1 MKLNKKFL
9 SCFMAATMMVSPAT
23 VFAADTVDVASG
35 TVNGS
40 GTVHYVNTQVYNI
53 ILPTDKALDFHID
66 PYGLLSMTGND
77 MSVSEAL
84 SNAAAAATNITS
96 DATAVINKSSVPVN
110 VAVEAMVHNGD
121 TANPVDSANP
131 SAAAVKLVDDAS
143 KVKEASDASYA
154 GVYLAITPI
163 SGASITRLTTGP
175 ASDVADLSLN
185 AANVANKTVTGDV
198 FTLSDAAF
206 NLGGSTLLSDKAYA
220 ITSNGDSAN
229 PTKFNIDLKGMP
241 EAYKITSTA
250 SVAVL
255 DESLSTPILANA
267 VSASA
272 VSFMFNIT
280 GKVDYTSPVWQ
291 EFDPDQNV
299 NGQQKIDLQVKFII
313 TKVEQDKTGPWS
325 ATMTAGASDDIVVN
339 VDKEVRNVV
348 LTKLDGS
355 TMSAVIAPPH
365 INNTSA
371 TDGKVTFP
379 GTSIRSFTACVREYT
394 FNYTDG
400 SSEVFTLTVQ

>member
-23 VFAADTVDVASG
+23 VFAADTVAVTSG

-66 PYGLLSMTGND
+66 PYGLLSMTTPD
-77 MSVSEAL
+77 MSVSDAL

-96 DATAVINKSSVPVN
+96 NATAVINKSSVPVN
-110 VAVEAMVHNGD
+110 VAIEAMVHNGN
-121 TANPVDSANP
+121 TANPVDATKA

-143 KVKEASDASYA
+143 QVMEASDASYA

-163 SGASITRLTTGP
+163 SGASITSLTTGP
-175 ASDVADLSLN
+175 AS
-185 AANVANKTVTGDV
+185 NVANLSLDSTSVANKIVTGDV

-206 NLGGSTLLSDKAYA
+206 NLGSSTLVTNEAYA
-220 ITSNGDSAN
+220 ITSNGDPAN
-229 PTKFNIDLKGMP
+229 PTKFNFDLKGMP

-255 DESLSTPILANA
+255 DESLSAPILANPA
-267 VSASA
+267 SASA

-299 NGQQKIDLQVKFII
+299 NGQQKIELQVKFII

>member
-66 PYGLLSMTGND
+66 PYGLLSMTTPD
-77 MSVSEAL
+77 ITVSDAL

-96 DATAVINKSSVPVN
+96 NATAVINKSSVSVN
-110 VAVEAMVHNGD
+110 VAVEAMVHNGNGAQID
-121 TANPVDSANP
+121 PTNP
-131 SAAAVKLVDDAS
+131 SAAAVKLVDDPS

-163 SGASITRLTTGP
+163 SGASITSLTTGP
-175 ASDVADLSLN
+175 ASNVTNLSLN
-185 AANVANKTVTGDV
+185 SANVANKTVTGDV

-206 NLGGSTLLSDKAYA
+206 NLTGSTLLSNAAYA
-220 ITSNGDSAN
+220 ITSNGDAAN
-229 PTKFNIDLKGMP
+229 PTKFDIDLKGMP

-255 DESLSTPILANA
+255 DESLSTPILSNA

-299 NGQQKIDLQVKFII
+299 NGQQKIELQVKFII
-313 TKVEQDKTGPWS
+313 TKAEDKPSYVSKT
-325 ATMTAGASDDIVVN
+325 TI
-339 VDKEVRNVV
+339 
-348 LTKLDGS
+348 
-355 TMSAVIAPPH
+355 
-365 INNTSA
+365 SA
-371 TDGKVTFP
+371 TDNTFDVVYPDGATGIQSIEAYRTGNAPLTMSNSHYTKSGNTVTITNTNILKSPYTHLVVTFNDSAA
-379 GTSIRSFTACVREYT
+379 TTAQIDITY
-394 FNYTDG
+394 
-400 SSEVFTLTVQ
+400 

>member
-66 PYGLLSMTGND
+66 PYGLLSMTTPD
-77 MSVSEAL
+77 ITVSDAL

-96 DATAVINKSSVPVN
+96 NATAVINKSSVPVN
-110 VAVEAMVHNGD
+110 VAVEAMVHNGNTVNPVD
-121 TANPVDSANP
+121 TANA
-131 SAAAVKLVDDAS
+131 SAAAVKLVDDPS

-163 SGASITRLTTGP
+163 NGASITSLTTGP
-175 ASDVADLSLN
+175 ASDVADLTLN
-185 AANVANKTVTGDV
+185 AVNVANKTVTGAV
-198 FTLSDAAF
+198 FTLSDASF
-206 NLGGSTLLSDKAYA
+206 NLTNSTLLSDKAYA
-220 ITSNGDSAN
+220 ITSNGDAAN
-229 PTKFNIDLKGMP
+229 PTKFDIDLKGMP

-255 DESLSTPILANA
+255 DENISGSILANA

-299 NGQQKIDLQVKFII
+299 NGQQKIELQVKFII
-313 TKVEQDKTGPWS
+313 TKGEDVPVYDDGDKIVFDSSKNSITFKS
-325 ATMTAGASDDIVVN
+325 TFSNVTDVFMTSQYLLGNTKINGNTITISKDDDDIA
-339 VDKEVRNVV
+339 KSF
-348 LTKLDGS
+348 LT
-355 TMSAVIAPPH
+355 T
-365 INNTSA
+365 
-371 TDGKVTFP
+371 P
-379 GTSIRSFTACVREYT
+379 GTYT
-394 FNYTDG
+394 MYVYSG
-400 SSEVFTLTVQ
+400 SQYHTLTFETQ

>member
-66 PYGLLSMTGND
+66 PYGLLSMTAPD
-77 MSVSEAL
+77 ITVSDAL

-96 DATAVINKSSVPVN
+96 NATAVINKSSVAVN
-110 VAVEAMVHNGD
+110 VAVEAMVHNGNGAQID
-121 TANPVDSANP
+121 PTNP
-131 SAAAVKLVDDAS
+131 SAAAVKLVDDPS

-163 SGASITRLTTGP
+163 SGASITSLTTGP
-175 ASDVADLSLN
+175 ASNVTNLSLN
-185 AANVANKTVTGDV
+185 SANVANKTVTGDV

-206 NLGGSTLLSDKAYA
+206 NLTGSTLLSNAAYA
-220 ITSNGDSAN
+220 ITSNGDAAN
-229 PTKFNIDLKGMP
+229 PTKFDIDLKGMP

-255 DESLSTPILANA
+255 DESLSTPILSNA

-299 NGQQKIDLQVKFII
+299 NGQQKIELQVKFII
-313 TKVEQDKTGPWS
+313 TKAKDVQTTTSVTFAGGAADIYLSKSDFSTKPTGINLIYAGKTYNLS
-325 ATMTAGASDDIVVN
+325 TLSDVVISETDSYYKVSVSN
-339 VDKEVRNVV
+339 YAKPPAA
-348 LTKLDGS
+348 GS
-355 TMSAVIAPPH
+355 TAK
-365 INNTSA
+365 INVMNGA
-371 TDGKVTFP
+371 TILHSIDATF
-379 GTSIRSFTACVREYT
+379 
-394 FNYTDG
+394 
-400 SSEVFTLTVQ
+400 

>member
-66 PYGLLSMTGND
+66 PYGLLSMTTPD
-77 MSVSEAL
+77 ITVSDAL

-96 DATAVINKSSVPVN
+96 NATAVINKSSVAVN
-110 VAVEAMVHNGD
+110 VAVEAMVHNGNGAQID
-121 TANPVDSANP
+121 PTNP
-131 SAAAVKLVDDAS
+131 SAAAVKLVDDPS

-163 SGASITRLTTGP
+163 SGASITSLTTGP
-175 ASDVADLSLN
+175 ASNVTNLSLN
-185 AANVANKTVTGDV
+185 SANVANKTVTGDV

-206 NLGGSTLLSDKAYA
+206 NLTGSTLLSNAAYA
-220 ITSNGDSAN
+220 ITSNGDAAN
-229 PTKFNIDLKGMP
+229 PTKFDIDLKGMP

-255 DESLSTPILANA
+255 DESLSTPILSNA

-299 NGQQKIDLQVKFII
+299 NSQQKIELQVKFII
-313 TKVEQDKTGPWS
+313 TKAKDVQT
-325 ATMTAGASDDIVVN
+325 T
-339 VDKEVRNVV
+339 
-348 LTKLDGS
+348 
-355 TMSAVIAPPH
+355 
-365 INNTSA
+365 TS
-371 TDGKVTFP
+371 VTFAGGAADIYLSKSDFSTKP
-379 GTSIRSFTACVREYT
+379 TGCLLYTSPSPRDS
-394 FNYTDG
+394 
-400 SSEVFTLTVQ
+400 

>member
-66 PYGLLSMTGND
+66 PYGLLSMTTD
-77 MSVSEAL
+77 ITVSDAL

-96 DATAVINKSSVPVN
+96 NATAVINKSSVPVN
-110 VAVEAMVHNGD
+110 VAVEAMVHNGNTVNPVD
-121 TANPVDSANP
+121 TANA
-131 SAAAVKLVDDAS
+131 SAAAVKLVDDPS

-163 SGASITRLTTGP
+163 NGASITSLTTGP
-175 ASDVADLSLN
+175 ASDVADLTLN
-185 AANVANKTVTGDV
+185 AVNVANKTVTGAV
-198 FTLSDAAF
+198 FTLSDASF
-206 NLGGSTLLSDKAYA
+206 NLTNSTLLSDKAYA
-220 ITSNGDSAN
+220 ITSNGDAAN
-229 PTKFNIDLKGMP
+229 PTKFDIDLKGMP

-255 DESLSTPILANA
+255 DENISGSILANA

-299 NGQQKIDLQVKFII
+299 NGQQKIELQVKFII
-313 TKVEQDKTGPWS
+313 TKGEDVPVYDDGDKIVFDSSKNSITFKS
-325 ATMTAGASDDIVVN
+325 TFSNVTDVFMTSQYLLGNTKINGNTITISKDDDDIA
-339 VDKEVRNVV
+339 KSF
-348 LTKLDGS
+348 LT
-355 TMSAVIAPPH
+355 T
-365 INNTSA
+365 
-371 TDGKVTFP
+371 P
-379 GTSIRSFTACVREYT
+379 GTYT
-394 FNYTDG
+394 MYVYSG
-400 SSEVFTLTVQ
+400 SQYHTLTFETQ